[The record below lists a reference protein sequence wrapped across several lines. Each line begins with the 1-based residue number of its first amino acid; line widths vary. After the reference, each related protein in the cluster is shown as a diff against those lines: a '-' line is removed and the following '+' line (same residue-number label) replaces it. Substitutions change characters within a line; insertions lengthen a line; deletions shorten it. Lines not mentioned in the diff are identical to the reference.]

1 MEKEV
6 FLNAEKRT
14 EMTRGEINEL
24 RLRGELPAVLYG
36 RGQETIPLIINEK
49 EFRKTM
55 HTELGENIVITLKVK
70 GENKKTHSV
79 IVKDWQ
85 IDSIKGNLLHID
97 FCQISLKK
105 EIVVDV
111 LVETVGEAPGVK
123 EKGGVLEHILRELEV
138 KCLPVRIPH
147 SITVDIS
154 HLQIGEN
161 ILVKDIVV
169 PEGLKILNDLEQIV
183 VNIVAS
189 TVLEEKTEEAIAGE
203 TAEPEVIS
211 KGKKEE
217 EGDGGEKEGGKE

>member
-1 MEKEV
+1 MEKEM
-6 FLNAEKRT
+6 FLNVEKRI

-36 RGQETIPLIINEK
+36 SGQETISLIVNEK

-55 HTELGENIVITLKVK
+55 HTELGENIIISLRVK
-70 GENKKTHSV
+70 GENEKTHSV
-79 IVKDWQ
+79 VVKDWQ
-85 IDSIKGNLLHID
+85 IDSVKGNLLHID

-111 LVETVGEAPGVK
+111 IVETEGEAPGVK
-123 EKGGVLEHILRELEV
+123 EKGGVLEHILRELEI
-138 KCLPVRIPH
+138 KCLPARIPH
-147 SITVDIS
+147 SIIVDIS

-161 ILVKDIVV
+161 VLVKDIVV

-183 VNIVAS
+183 VNIVAA

-217 EGDGGEKEGGKE
+217 EGAGGEKEGGKE

>member
-1 MEKEV
+1 MDKEV

-14 EMTRGEINEL
+14 EMTGGEINKL
-24 RLRGELPAVLYG
+24 RLQGELPAVLYG
-36 RGQETIPLIINEK
+36 SGQKTIPLIINEK
-49 EFRKTM
+49 EFKKIM

-70 GENKKTHSV
+70 GENNKTHSV

-85 IDSIKGNLLHID
+85 IDSIKRNLLHID

-111 LVETVGEAPGVK
+111 IIETEGEAPGVK

-138 KCLPVRIPH
+138 KCLPARIPH
-147 SITVDIS
+147 SIMVDVS
-154 HLQIGEN
+154 NLQIGEN
-161 ILVKDIVV
+161 ISVKDIVV
-169 PEGLKILNDLEQIV
+169 PEGLKILNDPEQIV
-183 VNIVAS
+183 INIVAPS
-189 TVLEEKTEEAIAGE
+189 ILEEKPEEAIAGE

-217 EGDGGEKEGGKE
+217 EDGESVEKKE